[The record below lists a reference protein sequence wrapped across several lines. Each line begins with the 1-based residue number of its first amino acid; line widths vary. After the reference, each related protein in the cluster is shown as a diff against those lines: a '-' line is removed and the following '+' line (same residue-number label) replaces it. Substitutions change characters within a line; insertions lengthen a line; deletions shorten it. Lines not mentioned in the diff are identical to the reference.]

1 MLTLWCAGLAA
12 FAAMYAPQG
21 LLPLIARD
29 MLVDASQ
36 AALLISA
43 ATLGLAVSV
52 LPWAWVAG
60 RVGVRAAMRA
70 AAGAAA
76 LCAVVVPFLPS
87 FEMLLAGR
95 MLHGVALGG
104 IPALAMTLAHDLAS
118 PARAATVAGSYVA
131 ATSLGGLGGR
141 LFAVPAADQLGWRI
155 GLFVLGA
162 AVAVLMLTMIGFL
175 PRPGARRPA
184 RATVQSL
191 VSHLQNPAIWPTLVV
206 GMLLSGAVVT
216 VFNYLPFR
224 LAGAPYALAPGAI
237 SLVFLTYLGGTAGSR
252 AAGWLGRRFGAPA
265 VLSTAGL
272 AIAIGATVTLSGP
285 LVAVIAGVAVLTT
298 AFFVGHAVA
307 SSMVASRAV
316 CGRSH
321 ATALYTIGY
330 YMGSSVFGWLGGVA
344 WSVGHWVAV
353 AAVVGTL
360 GISAAALTVGA
371 GILAARPQV
380 DRRGRSGEHAHI
392 PGHQVRSH

>member
-21 LLPLIARD
+21 LLPVIARD
-29 MLVDASQ
+29 MSIDASQ

-52 LPWAWVAG
+52 LPWAWMAD
-60 RVGVRAAMRA
+60 RVGLRTAMRT

-76 LCAVVVPFLPS
+76 ACAVVVPFLPT
-87 FEMLLAGR
+87 FELLLAGR

-104 IPALAMTLAHDLAS
+104 IPALAMTLAHELATS
-118 PARAATVAGSYVA
+118 ARASTVAGSYVA

-162 AVAVLMLTMIGFL
+162 AVAVLMLAMIGLL
-175 PRPGARRPA
+175 PRPDAGHRTRG
-184 RATVQSL
+184 TVGSL
-191 VSHLQNPAIWPTLVV
+191 LSHLRNPAIWPTLIV
-206 GMLLSGAVVT
+206 GVLLSGAVMT

-224 LAGAPYALAPGAI
+224 LAGAPYNLAPAAI

-252 AAGWLGRRFGAPA
+252 AAGWLGGRFGPAA
-265 VLSTAGL
+265 VLSAAGV
-272 AIAIGATVTLSGP
+272 AIAAGSAVTLSGS
-285 LVAVIAGVAVLTT
+285 LVAIIVGVAVLTT
-298 AFFVGHAVA
+298 GFFVGHAVA
-307 SSMVASRAV
+307 SSMVAARAV
-316 CGRSH
+316 RGRSQ

-330 YMGSSVFGWLGGVA
+330 YLGSSVFGWFGGVA
-344 WSVGHWVAV
+344 WAVGHWVGV
-353 AAVVGTL
+353 AAAVGVL
-360 GISAAALTVGA
+360 GTSAAALAA
-371 GILAARPQV
+371 GQHWACTTHTDARV
-380 DRRGRSGEHAHI
+380 
-392 PGHQVRSH
+392 